1 MMLFSVHLTV
11 ILWAFLKVITGFF
24 TIISLFNFQG
34 PTHFQG
40 LFAFFIWSRS
50 PQQCKSYYTTLFWF
64 CQALFKSFFKKFF
77 QLLKSKPSNTFGYF
91 LNVDS
96 PLPCVPHSF
105 TVRVFSCLPR
115 LSAQQLILY
124 QHFPLL

>member
-24 TIISLFNFQG
+24 TLSRCSIFKVLRTFKACLLSSFEVAHLSSARAIILHCFDFVK
-34 PTHFQG
+34 HF
-40 LFAFFIWSRS
+40 L
-50 PQQCKSYYTTLFWF
+50 KV
-64 CQALFKSFFKKFF
+64 FKKFF
-77 QLLKSKPSNTFGYF
+77 QLLKSKPSNTFDYF

-96 PLPCVPHSF
+96 PLPRVPHSF
-105 TVRVFSCLPR
+105 TVCVFSCLSR